1 MRTYVRLEGF
11 DQSKHSCCRDF
22 SREDLH
28 AILNRVDRR
37 NLESSYRLAPVCPP
51 DATTATCTPS
61 ILVSEEWVSPAMKPV
76 PDDVRLLP
84 ERLHAPLSWKK
95 PRRVFVNSMSD
106 VFHPKVP
113 FDFVVEMFLVM
124 QEASRRGHIF
134 QILTKRPGR
143 AVAWW
148 GQHEEHFPGGWPAG
162 IWMGT
167 SVESQKFA
175 PRLTVLARLPAPVR
189 FVSAEPL
196 LDRLDLTEWLE
207 QGVLQWVIV
216 GGESGAGAR
225 AMDPDWARA
234 LRDQTVSAGVA
245 FFLKQLGGVRDK
257 RGGKGATI
265 DGKHWRQNA
274 DHGVRHEYD

>member
-1 MRTYVRLEGF
+1 MYALYPRLRGMGVPGYETG
-11 DQSKHSCCRDF
+11 
-22 SREDLH
+22 
-28 AILNRVDRR
+28 
-37 NLESSYRLAPVCPP
+37 
-51 DATTATCTPS
+51 
-61 ILVSEEWVSPAMKPV
+61 

-124 QEASRRGHIF
+124 QEASRRGHVF

-148 GQHEEHFPGGWPAG
+148 GQHEEQFPHGWPAG

-167 SVESQKFA
+167 SVESQKYA
-175 PRLTVLARLPAPVR
+175 PRLTVLARLPVPVR

-234 LRDQTVSAGVA
+234 LRDQSVNTGVA
-245 FFLKQLGGVRDK
+245 FFLKQLGGARNK
-257 RGGKGATI
+257 RSGEDAQLDGQLWQQYPDQGGGEYYAPQDDPMAT
-265 DGKHWRQNA
+265 
-274 DHGVRHEYD
+274 